1 MDLRL
6 AIYELAAQHRL
17 DGSGVK
23 RLRQL
28 AVLDG
33 EPAALAAWL
42 PRGVAVLGGALGG
55 FGVILWIA
63 ANWETF
69 GRYGRFALL
78 EGLIAVVCLG
88 ALFRPRARAPLGLV
102 ALLGIGGL
110 FAYFGQTYQSGADP
124 WQLFALWAAL
134 ALPLCLGVRS
144 DVLWTPWALVAMT
157 GLSLWMYARLGHRWS
172 ADADDLSIHLRGWC
186 GALLL
191 IAALSGPARRFT
203 GAGVWSLRLAI
214 TLTAG
219 MFCSTALGGLFSDSG
234 GWHYALSLVLLALAA
249 GMLSSKQFFD
259 LYGLSAVAL
268 GIDVLLVAGMTRVLF
283 NGHSGDWIGS
293 LLFIGVAAA
302 ALLGGTVKLVLHA
315 ARRQEGAAMSGE
327 DSAQAHR
334 AERQAE
340 RAQ

>member
-6 AIYELAAQHRL
+6 ATYELAARHEL
-17 DGSGVK
+17 DDSGVK

-28 AVLDG
+28 AGLDG

-78 EGLIAVVCLG
+78 EGLIAIVCLG
-88 ALFRPRARAPLGLV
+88 ALLRPRARAPLGLV

-157 GLSLWMYARLGHRWS
+157 GLSLWMYALLGHRWS
-172 ADADDLSIHLRGWC
+172 ANADDLSIHLRGWC

-191 IAALSGPARRFT
+191 IAALSEPARRFT

-249 GMLSSKQFFD
+249 GMLSSRQFFD

-268 GIDVLLVAGMTRVLF
+268 GLDVLLVAGLTRLLF
-283 NGHSGDWIGS
+283 NAHTSEWIGS
-293 LLFIGVAAA
+293 LLFIGLAAA
-302 ALLGGTVKLVLHA
+302 GLLAGTVKLVLQA
-315 ARRQEGAAMSGE
+315 ARRHEDAVPGGGAKADVGT
-327 DSAQAHR
+327 SAPST
-334 AERQAE
+334 EN
-340 RAQ
+340 AQ

>member
-6 AIYELAAQHRL
+6 AIHELAARHEL
-17 DGSGVK
+17 DATGVK

-28 AVLDG
+28 AGLDG
-33 EPAALAAWL
+33 EPAALAPWL

-78 EGLIAVVCLG
+78 EGLIAVVSLG
-88 ALFRPRARAPLGLV
+88 ALWRPRARAPLGLV

-144 DVLWTPWALVAMT
+144 DVLWTPWALVTMT
-157 GLSLWMYARLGHRWS
+157 GLSLWTYAHLGHRWS
-172 ADADDLSIHLRGWC
+172 ADADDLSVHLRAWC

-191 IAALSGPARRFT
+191 VAALSEPARRFT
-203 GAGVWSLRLAI
+203 GAGVWSLRLAV

-219 MFCSTALGGLFSDSG
+219 MFCSTAVGGLFSDSG

-249 GMLSSKQFFD
+249 GMLSSRQFFD

-268 GIDVLLVAGMTRVLF
+268 GLDVLLVAGLTRLLF
-283 NGHSGDWIGS
+283 NAHTSEWIGS

-315 ARRQEGAAMSGE
+315 ARRQEGAAMSHVLA
-327 DSAQAHR
+327 AQENP
-334 AERQAE
+334 AERHTEDVQ
-340 RAQ
+340 